1 VVPPPESMDGNP
13 GPSELAQGNLGTW

>member
-13 GPSELAQGNLGTW
+13 GPSKLAQGNLGTW